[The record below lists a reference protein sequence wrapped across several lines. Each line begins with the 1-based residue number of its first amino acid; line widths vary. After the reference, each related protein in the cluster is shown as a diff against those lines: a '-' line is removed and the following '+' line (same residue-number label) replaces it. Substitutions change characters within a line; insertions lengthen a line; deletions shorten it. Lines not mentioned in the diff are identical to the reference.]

1 MNDNTKENAGL
12 YMRVSTEDQAREGF
26 SLPEQKERLEA
37 YCKFN
42 DYNIVEYYKDAGI
55 SAKTG
60 NHRPEYERMLE
71 DGKNG
76 KINMFIALKLDR
88 VTRSVKDWESLIEF
102 TEKYNIDLA
111 LVNDKI
117 DTTSANGKMVSRIMM
132 SVSQNEIERTSERT
146 KIGMVGAIKK
156 GHIPAPAPLGYKRDN
171 KKLVP
176 DILTKDI
183 VIRIFNL
190 YYEGNSYST
199 IANIYNKEKV
209 LGKTNWRDTRILKI
223 LSNEISTI
231 NGAIYSYDDTTI
243 STDLSKFLTD
253 KCGFNL
259 KPDNLKNIPSGKSK
273 SKNDDKPVEFKNKG
287 SISVQF
293 GDNFNTKGGSGI
305 RGGMSARDIAA
316 YRKDEVEIFQ
326 KQLIPSDVKKAN
338 ELVPTTMV
346 ISFISTSNGE
356 PIPTQMLIGV
366 KAKMYPVDSMDIIN
380 RVSLK
385 YKDNNNLIK
394 FIRSSTREISFFRDF
409 LFAIDK
415 AKIDALSNS
424 KRGSSSP
431 LWKILERRSKKSKIR
446 RVLGQANDAS
456 AITTLVMSQEEVEY
470 LKKNDSMNLEEPKV
484 ARSIME
490 SYNFMSIVIVDES
503 MEVAKFIYDT
513 GDDVYESLA
522 FSSLEREASDSSTK
536 KIVNL
541 MTKMS
546 R

>member
-1 MNDNTKENAGL
+1 M
-12 YMRVSTEDQAREGF
+12 DQCRTIHETVI
-26 SLPEQKERLEA
+26 R
-37 YCKFN
+37 
-42 DYNIVEYYKDAGI
+42 DI
-55 SAKTG
+55 
-60 NHRPEYERMLE
+60 
-71 DGKNG
+71 
-76 KINMFIALKLDR
+76 LD
-88 VTRSVKDWESLIEF
+88 VIHDVKDSDGLDGILNRNKSIKSIANASKNLTLVFPCIVSSSLSIDSASMIVKAQERKAVNMLQLLFAASNITDAKDGLEYLKNFHTNMKIDNHITVDSLIDALDSYVLNNESMSYEAK
-102 TEKYNIDLA
+102 EKYRQISEDVKLNLNYFLPDPVSEHSLNIFKISKDSNGNTAIYEDANRDLMDY
-111 LVNDKI
+111 V
-117 DTTSANGKMVSRIMM
+117 
-132 SVSQNEIERTSERT
+132 
-146 KIGMVGAIKK
+146 
-156 GHIPAPAPLGYKRDN
+156 LGY
-171 KKLVP
+171 
-176 DILTKDI
+176 I
-183 VIRIFNL
+183 
-190 YYEGNSYST
+190 E
-199 IANIYNKEKV
+199 
-209 LGKTNWRDTRILKI
+209 
-223 LSNEISTI
+223 
-231 NGAIYSYDDTTI
+231 
-243 STDLSKFLTD
+243 
-253 KCGFNL
+253 
-259 KPDNLKNIPSGKSK
+259 PDNLKNIPSGKSK
-273 SKNDDKPVEFKNKG
+273 NKNDDKPLEFKNKG

-305 RGGMSARDIAA
+305 RGNMSSRDIAA

-326 KQLIPSDVKKAN
+326 KQLVPSDVKKAN

-356 PIPTQMLIGV
+356 AIPTQMLIGI

-470 LKKNDSMNLEEPKV
+470 LKKNDSMNLEDPKV

>member
-1 MNDNTKENAGL
+1 M
-12 YMRVSTEDQAREGF
+12 DQCRTIHETVI
-26 SLPEQKERLEA
+26 R
-37 YCKFN
+37 
-42 DYNIVEYYKDAGI
+42 DI
-55 SAKTG
+55 
-60 NHRPEYERMLE
+60 
-71 DGKNG
+71 
-76 KINMFIALKLDR
+76 LD
-88 VTRSVKDWESLIEF
+88 VIHDVKDSDGLDGILNRNKSIKSIANASKNLTLVFPCIVSSSLSIESASMIVKAQERKAVNMLQLLFAASNITDAKDGLEYLKNFHTNMKIDNHITVDSLIDALDSYVLNNESMSYEAK
-102 TEKYNIDLA
+102 EKYRQISEDVKLNLNYFLPDPVSEHSLNIFKISKDSNGNTAIYEDFNMRDLLDDDTIDQLKNFKDSLGGSSGSGGKGRSSNGRSSGSGGKGGSGNGRSTTHQNID
-111 LVNDKI
+111 
-117 DTTSANGKMVSRIMM
+117 
-132 SVSQNEIERTSERT
+132 
-146 KIGMVGAIKK
+146 
-156 GHIPAPAPLGYKRDN
+156 
-171 KKLVP
+171 
-176 DILTKDI
+176 
-183 VIRIFNL
+183 
-190 YYEGNSYST
+190 
-199 IANIYNKEKV
+199 
-209 LGKTNWRDTRILKI
+209 
-223 LSNEISTI
+223 
-231 NGAIYSYDDTTI
+231 
-243 STDLSKFLTD
+243 
-253 KCGFNL
+253 
-259 KPDNLKNIPSGKSK
+259 KSK
-273 SKNDDKPVEFKNKG
+273 TTNNTFL
-287 SISVQF
+287 QF
-293 GDNFNTKGGSGI
+293 GDNFNYKGG
-305 RGGMSARDIAA
+305 GGGRFGGNGDMSARDVAA

-326 KQLIPSDVKKAN
+326 KQLVPSDVKKAN

-356 PIPTQMLIGV
+356 AIPTQMLIGV

-470 LKKNDSMNLEEPKV
+470 LKKNDSMNLEDPKV

>member
-1 MNDNTKENAGL
+1 MDQCRTIHETVIRDILDVIHDVKDSDGLDGILNRDKSIKSIANASKNLTLVFPCIVSSSLSIESASMIVKAQERKAVNMLQLLFAASNITDAKDGLEYLKNFHTNMKIDNHITVDSLIDALDSYVLNNESMSYEAKEKYRQISEDVKLNL
-12 YMRVSTEDQAREGF
+12 NYFLPDPVSEHSLNIFKISKDSNGNTAIYEDANRDLMDYVLGYIE
-26 SLPEQKERLEA
+26 PEKI
-37 YCKFN
+37 KGSTFN
-42 DYNIVEYYKDAGI
+42 DTKSKPKPSDKKD
-55 SAKTG
+55 KT
-60 NHRPEYERMLE
+60 
-71 DGKNG
+71 
-76 KINMFIALKLDR
+76 
-88 VTRSVKDWESLIEF
+88 
-102 TEKYNIDLA
+102 
-111 LVNDKI
+111 
-117 DTTSANGKMVSRIMM
+117 
-132 SVSQNEIERTSERT
+132 
-146 KIGMVGAIKK
+146 
-156 GHIPAPAPLGYKRDN
+156 
-171 KKLVP
+171 
-176 DILTKDI
+176 
-183 VIRIFNL
+183 
-190 YYEGNSYST
+190 
-199 IANIYNKEKV
+199 
-209 LGKTNWRDTRILKI
+209 
-223 LSNEISTI
+223 
-231 NGAIYSYDDTTI
+231 
-243 STDLSKFLTD
+243 
-253 KCGFNL
+253 
-259 KPDNLKNIPSGKSK
+259 SGKGGPSL
-273 SKNDDKPVEFKNKG
+273 
-287 SISVQF
+287 SVQF
-293 GDNFNTKGGSGI
+293 GDNYNYKSGGGGGYKGF
-305 RGGMSARDIAA
+305 GGPSARDVAA
-316 YRKDEVEIFQ
+316 YRKDETEIFQ
-326 KQLIPSDVKKAN
+326 KQLVPSDIKKAN

-356 PIPTQMLIGV
+356 AIPTQMLIGI

-470 LKKNDSMNLEEPKV
+470 LKKNDSMNLEDPKV

>member
-1 MNDNTKENAGL
+1 M
-12 YMRVSTEDQAREGF
+12 DQCRTIHETVI
-26 SLPEQKERLEA
+26 R
-37 YCKFN
+37 
-42 DYNIVEYYKDAGI
+42 DI
-55 SAKTG
+55 
-60 NHRPEYERMLE
+60 
-71 DGKNG
+71 
-76 KINMFIALKLDR
+76 LD
-88 VTRSVKDWESLIEF
+88 VIHDVKDSDGLDGILNRNKSIKSIANASKNLTLVFPCIVSSSLSIESASMIVKAQERKAVNMLQLLFAASNITDAKDGLEYLKNFHNNMKIDNHITVDSLIDALDSYVLNNESMSYEAK
-102 TEKYNIDLA
+102 EKYRQISEDVKLNLNYFLPDPVSEHSLNIFKISKDSNGNTAIYEDANRDLMDY
-111 LVNDKI
+111 V
-117 DTTSANGKMVSRIMM
+117 
-132 SVSQNEIERTSERT
+132 
-146 KIGMVGAIKK
+146 
-156 GHIPAPAPLGYKRDN
+156 LGY
-171 KKLVP
+171 
-176 DILTKDI
+176 I
-183 VIRIFNL
+183 
-190 YYEGNSYST
+190 E
-199 IANIYNKEKV
+199 
-209 LGKTNWRDTRILKI
+209 
-223 LSNEISTI
+223 
-231 NGAIYSYDDTTI
+231 
-243 STDLSKFLTD
+243 
-253 KCGFNL
+253 
-259 KPDNLKNIPSGKSK
+259 PDNLKNIPSGKSK
-273 SKNDDKPVEFKNKG
+273 NKNNDKPLEFKNKG

-305 RGGMSARDIAA
+305 RGEMSARDVAA

-326 KQLIPSDVKKAN
+326 KQLIPSDIKKAN

-356 PIPTQMLIGV
+356 AIPTQMLIGV

-470 LKKNDSMNLEEPKV
+470 LKKTDSMDIEDPKV

>member
-1 MNDNTKENAGL
+1 M
-12 YMRVSTEDQAREGF
+12 DQCRTIHETVI
-26 SLPEQKERLEA
+26 R
-37 YCKFN
+37 
-42 DYNIVEYYKDAGI
+42 DI
-55 SAKTG
+55 
-60 NHRPEYERMLE
+60 
-71 DGKNG
+71 
-76 KINMFIALKLDR
+76 LD
-88 VTRSVKDWESLIEF
+88 VIHDVKDSDGLDGILNRDKSIKSIANASKNLTLVFPCIVSSSLSIESASMIVKAQERKAVNMLQLLFAASNITDAKDGLEYLKNFHTNMKIDNHITVDSLIDALDSYVLNNESMSYEAK
-102 TEKYNIDLA
+102 EKYRQISEDVKLNLNYFLPDPVSEHSLNIFKISKDSNGNTAIYEDANRDLMDY
-111 LVNDKI
+111 V
-117 DTTSANGKMVSRIMM
+117 
-132 SVSQNEIERTSERT
+132 
-146 KIGMVGAIKK
+146 
-156 GHIPAPAPLGYKRDN
+156 LGYID
-171 KKLVP
+171 
-176 DILTKDI
+176 
-183 VIRIFNL
+183 
-190 YYEGNSYST
+190 
-199 IANIYNKEKV
+199 
-209 LGKTNWRDTRILKI
+209 
-223 LSNEISTI
+223 
-231 NGAIYSYDDTTI
+231 
-243 STDLSKFLTD
+243 
-253 KCGFNL
+253 
-259 KPDNLKNIPSGKSK
+259 PDNLKNIPSGKSK
-273 SKNDDKPVEFKNKG
+273 SKSKNKPLEFENKG

-305 RGGMSARDIAA
+305 RGDMSARDVAA

-356 PIPTQMLIGV
+356 AIPTQMLIGV

-522 FSSLEREASDSSTK
+522 FSSLESEASDSSTK